1 MRRTPLR
8 SCVWRVTHGCPFAV
22 LKFNRFPAR
31 PSIREGHAGQALG
44 RPQLENSS
52 C

>member
-22 LKFNRFPAR
+22 LKFNRFVVR
-31 PSIREGHAGQALG
+31 PSAREGHF
-44 RPQLENSS
+44 SS
-52 C
+52 HSVARNPEKF